1 MCFQNSVIKK
11 QERRP
16 SCGGVFADKGKI
28 EKVNGE
34 YDIIY
39 KEPLIDLFVR
49 PAIAQIHLVSIS
61 IKERIKNRKRDYAK
75 RK

>member
-1 MCFQNSVIKK
+1 MYFPNSVINKTSNAARHVAAFLQTGENSKK
-11 QERRP
+11 
-16 SCGGVFADKGKI
+16 
-28 EKVNGE
+28 NGE
-34 YDIIY
+34 CDIIY
-39 KEPLIDLFVR
+39 KESLIDLFVR